1 MTDLNH
7 DLEKAVTSNDFR
19 EIGSSGLVQYGGEV
33 KEDFLRA
40 LQGKSGYANYTQMA
54 DNDPVIGA
62 CLHAIEMMIRG
73 VDWTVE
79 PVDTEDQ
86 KAVEVAEFCAGCL
99 NDMSQTWADTL
110 SNIMSM
116 LVYGFSFH
124 EIVYKRRKGRT
135 GKSDTNSKYDDNMIG
150 WRKLAIRNQNTVYKW
165 DLDKNGGINGMY
177 QQDVYAGMGSS
188 MAYIPIEKALLFR
201 TSTKMNNPR
210 GRSVLRNAFVPWYM
224 KTKIQ
229 EIEAIG
235 VERDLAGMPIAFV
248 PPHLLSDNATAQER
262 ASLDAIKQIVRNIK
276 RDEQEGIIFPLAH
289 DEDGNLAY
297 DLKLLSTGGSRQFDT
312 SDIVQRYDQRIAMS
326 LLCDFILIG
335 HEGVGSQALSVSK
348 IQLFTDS
355 LNAWLHGI
363 ADVVTNYGF
372 ARLLRLNGINEEFTP
387 HLRYSPPRNI
397 DLDSLSK
404 FIQQLSGAGAML
416 FPDEGLE
423 SYLREV
429 AGLPAESAED
439 I

>member
-135 GKSDTNSKYDDNMIG
+135 GKSDTNSKYDD
-150 WRKLAIRNQNTVYKW
+150 RLAQTGDQEPEHGV
-165 DLDKNGGINGMY
+165 
-177 QQDVYAGMGSS
+177 QVGS
-188 MAYIPIEKALLFR
+188 
-201 TSTKMNNPR
+201 
-210 GRSVLRNAFVPWYM
+210 G
-224 KTKIQ
+224 
-229 EIEAIG
+229 
-235 VERDLAGMPIAFV
+235 
-248 PPHLLSDNATAQER
+248 QER
-262 ASLDAIKQIVRNIK
+262 WNQRHVPARRLRWHGFFHGV
-276 RDEQEGIIFPLAH
+276 H
-289 DEDGNLAY
+289 
-297 DLKLLSTGGSRQFDT
+297 
-312 SDIVQRYDQRIAMS
+312 SD
-326 LLCDFILIG
+326 
-335 HEGVGSQALSVSK
+335 
-348 IQLFTDS
+348 
-355 LNAWLHGI
+355 
-363 ADVVTNYGF
+363 
-372 ARLLRLNGINEEFTP
+372 
-387 HLRYSPPRNI
+387 
-397 DLDSLSK
+397 
-404 FIQQLSGAGAML
+404 
-416 FPDEGLE
+416 
-423 SYLREV
+423 
-429 AGLPAESAED
+429 
-439 I
+439 